1 MTCELEKIAMEKGIN
16 LSFIPRYPI
25 NSYYER
31 LCAVKNNDE
40 IIIASWSGNTLE
52 VAAGDLKEI
61 TANNVAIRPLEE
73 DAPENG
79 SDILIETDSSM
90 YNIEVYETVTEIAEK
105 LRCVEEII

>member
-1 MTCELEKIAMEKGIN
+1 MTCELEKIAMEKGRN

-40 IIIASWSGNTLE
+40 IIIASWNGNTLE

-61 TANNVAIRPLEE
+61 TANNPDRNIKWVYTVKK
-73 DAPENG
+73 
-79 SDILIETDSSM
+79 SDIPSHLWE
-90 YNIEVYETVTEIAEK
+90 
-105 LRCVEEII
+105 

>member
-1 MTCELEKIAMEKGIN
+1 MFILLSEKATSCSK
-16 LSFIPRYPI
+16 
-25 NSYYER
+25 
-31 LCAVKNNDE
+31 
-40 IIIASWSGNTLE
+40 
-52 VAAGDLKEI
+52 KEI
-61 TANNVAIRPLEE
+61 TANNVVIDVDAIVAIRPLEE